1 MTARLRRG
9 TGRPLAIALLA
20 AATALLGAGAAVSL
34 TSSAS
39 ADSLS
44 NARAE
49 ATTLANEIEAQGQ
62 QLAILS
68 ERYDQDNIR
77 VTQLDQQLVQTRGK
91 IAQTKTHVSADQS
104 NLRSQALQEYMSG
117 GTDNGLE
124 QLFGAGGVRASVIGE
139 YQSVASGNVA
149 NAIDTLNRAE
159 QALDAQESELQGTEA
174 QARATLGQASAARQS
189 AQNELSQQEATL
201 SQVKGRIASLVAQQQ
216 AAQAAAQAAAFQ
228 QRVAAAQAAQA
239 AQAAGGGPSGQT
251 SSADITPPPSA
262 GGAAAVAV
270 RAAMSQI
277 GVPYV
282 WGGATP
288 GVGFDCSGLTMW
300 SWGQAGVGL
309 PHSAAAQY
317 DDTEH
322 VPLSDLE
329 PGDLLFYDEGG
340 TIGHVTMFIG
350 GGQMVQAPE
359 TGEDVQVTGIW
370 STGLVGAGRP

>member
-1 MTARLRRG
+1 
-9 TGRPLAIALLA
+9 LAFASLA
-20 AATALLGAGAAVSL
+20 AATATLGAGVSLSL

-39 ADSLS
+39 ADSLAS
-44 NARAE
+44 ARAE
-49 ATTLANEIEAQGQ
+49 ATTLANEIQAQGQ
-62 QLAILS
+62 QLAMLS

-77 VTQLDQQLVQTRGK
+77 VTQLDQQL
-91 IAQTKTHVSADQS
+91 AQTKDKITQTKGHVTADQA

-124 QLFGAGGVRASVIGE
+124 QLFGSGGVRASVIGE
-139 YQSVASGNVA
+139 YQKVASGNVA
-149 NAIDTLNRAE
+149 NAIDTLN
-159 QALDAQESELQGTEA
+159 QAQQTLDTQESQLQGTEA
-174 QARATLGQASAARQS
+174 KAWATLGQASAARQS
-189 AQNELSQQEATL
+189 AQTELSQQEATL

-216 AAQAAAQAAAFQ
+216 AAAAAAQAAAFQ
-228 QRVAAAQAAQA
+228 QRVAAAAQA
-239 AQAAGGGPSGQT
+239 AAAAGGGPSGQV
-251 SSADITPPPSA
+251 SSANVTPPPSA

-340 TIGHVTMFIG
+340 TIGHVTMYIG